1 MVLEGLKKTQKFTCN
16 EKQDTLIYKHRERIR
31 FHRCLKLNSEDTNM
45 NDTTTNNSRLTLV
58 SALADGKPSIVAEV
72 LIKQGRTV
80 AEVQSF
86 ARTLNSAVQV
96 ATRWFKEESKRK
108 EREDAE
114 LKRQQEERE
123 KTERLIHE
131 QAQIGIKHAKD
142 VFMNTLIAGGMSK
155 AMAKEMA
162 DSEFSHVFPMGKV
175 TINYK
180 GKVFETSVKG
190 KASDDLKQVM
200 KATGWNRKQI
210 IEHFAVTQ

>member
-1 MVLEGLKKTQKFTCN
+1 MK
-16 EKQDTLIYKHRERIR
+16 
-31 FHRCLKLNSEDTNM
+31 
-45 NDTTTNNSRLTLV
+45 DTTTNNSRLTLV

-86 ARTLNSAVQV
+86 SRTLAGAVQV

-108 EREDAE
+108 EREEAE
-114 LKRQQEERE
+114 QKRMREEQERRD
-123 KTERLIHE
+123 RLIIE
-131 QAQIGIKHAKD
+131 QAQNGIKAAKD

-155 AMAKEMA
+155 EMA
-162 DSEFSHVFPMGKV
+162 LEMVEREFSHVFPMGKV

-190 KASDDLKQVM
+190 KASEDLKEVM

>member
-1 MVLEGLKKTQKFTCN
+1 
-16 EKQDTLIYKHRERIR
+16 
-31 FHRCLKLNSEDTNM
+31 M